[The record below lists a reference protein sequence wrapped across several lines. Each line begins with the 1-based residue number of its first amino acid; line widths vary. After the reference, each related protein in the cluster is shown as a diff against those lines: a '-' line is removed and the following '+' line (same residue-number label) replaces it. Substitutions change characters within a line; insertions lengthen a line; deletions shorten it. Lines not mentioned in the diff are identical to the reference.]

1 MMKGH
6 SKTKAN
12 SIFKAAAA
20 LALSVGLVLTG
31 TSLLQTTALAAE
43 GENATM
49 YAADYAT
56 FEEQQAAAAQLNQDM
71 ADEAFILLKNAD
83 DMLPFDV
90 GVKNISV
97 FGVRSDNLQM
107 GGGGSGSSSSD
118 NPTTLAQALT
128 DAGFNLNPKL
138 QAIYARDNNPT
149 VEADVDTLTYAQ
161 QSYKLYNDAALVV
174 ISRPGSEFVDNE
186 INNVAGHS
194 DPTDHILMLQDNEKA
209 LLEHVKENFEN
220 VVVILNTPA
229 PVEIAALEDDP
240 DIKGIIW
247 VGLVGD
253 SGISALGRILN
264 GEVNPSGRTT
274 DVWAVN
280 QKKDPTWQNYATNE
294 QTNYTENDDG
304 TVTFTRNDQFK
315 KEDGTD
321 SGVYQ
326 VHYEEGIYMGYRWYE
341 TADEEGVLTDPAV
354 GYVAADGTIP
364 ADKNGDS
371 YYNRSNG
378 VVYPFGYG
386 LSYTDFEWEVVD
398 SNAGAIAKN
407 GKVEFTVK
415 VTNVGSV
422 AGKDVVEV
430 YGTPEYYEGGIEK
443 ASVNL
448 IDFAKT
454 DMLRPGQSQEID
466 FSIDAFDLASFDYN
480 DANGNGFVGYELEA
494 GDYTV
499 SLRKNSHEAVATIG
513 YTVTE
518 DESVETET
526 GATGITWAEDPFT
539 GSEIEAWFS
548 QEDLWNSA
556 GDETSGNVGTV
567 ATYDYMTRADMAGT
581 FPDPPTEEELIITD
595 EAFNERE
602 DLKSEFSYEDKE
614 TDAWYKTEED
624 IPDDWTQA
632 GEDDVAARVDGKTEV
647 QLWDMSGIPYDDD
660 RWTEFMNQMT
670 YAEMV
675 TAISSGYYENVA
687 VEAIGKPYVID
698 QDGPAQLK
706 GGNKNGGTGYMWMP
720 ECTIGATWSVDL
732 CEKWGIAVGND
743 SLFIGTSGW
752 YGPAVNLHRNAL
764 AGRNFEYLSQDGV
777 HAGKLAAKI
786 TAGAASKG
794 VHVYLKHCVL
804 NDQEQSRD
812 VNGGV
817 ATFCTEQALREQY
830 LKAFE
835 IPLREGNCNGL
846 MSSFNSI
853 GAAMPGANYRIF
865 QNIVEDEWGIIAAN
879 VSDWYGRNNGTGNC
893 ATQPGN
899 ILARAGI
906 MPLGSYQGTG
916 AIGRQHDGE
925 WNEAMGC
932 VTSDTSATD
941 DTQIPAYTQWYAVR
955 HTAQKLLYV
964 VANSNAMENGLH
976 DATYAAKSF
985 EATAGEAVSFDVT
998 ETYDYAET
1006 VQYVVS
1012 EGALPAGLTLNENGT
1027 ITGAATEAGTF
1038 TATVTVVLDAYIQVS
1053 GDVTVTVAPNATCEV
1068 GDTIEQE
1075 VTLYQVGDE
1084 YGSGWS
1090 AGEITAVNATIT
1102 GSDIFKIEG
1111 GKLVGTPTAPGF
1123 YNVTLTQEITYDAGW
1138 FGTRT
1143 VTETTTL
1150 VVEVTGEAI
1159 EVPEGKDIISV
1170 EAIENGYRINFSDG
1184 TYIDIFNGEDGAD
1197 GEDGAQGPAGPE
1209 GPAGPQG
1216 EKGEQGEPGA
1226 AAEGGCGG
1234 SIAGFSAIGLA
1245 AAAVGASIIAI
1256 RRKKSN

>member
-1 MMKGH
+1 M
-6 SKTKAN
+6 
-12 SIFKAAAA
+12 
-20 LALSVGLVLTG
+20 
-31 TSLLQTTALAAE
+31 
-43 GENATM
+43 
-49 YAADYAT
+49 
-56 FEEQQAAAAQLNQDM
+56 
-71 ADEAFILLKNAD
+71 
-83 DMLPFDV
+83 
-90 GVKNISV
+90 
-97 FGVRSDNLQM
+97 
-107 GGGGSGSSSSD
+107 
-118 NPTTLAQALT
+118 
-128 DAGFNLNPKL
+128 
-138 QAIYARDNNPT
+138 
-149 VEADVDTLTYAQ
+149 
-161 QSYKLYNDAALVV
+161 
-174 ISRPGSEFVDNE
+174 
-186 INNVAGHS
+186 
-194 DPTDHILMLQDNEKA
+194 
-209 LLEHVKENFEN
+209 
-220 VVVILNTPA
+220 
-229 PVEIAALEDDP
+229 
-240 DIKGIIW
+240 
-247 VGLVGD
+247 
-253 SGISALGRILN
+253 
-264 GEVNPSGRTT
+264 
-274 DVWAVN
+274 
-280 QKKDPTWQNYATNE
+280 
-294 QTNYTENDDG
+294 
-304 TVTFTRNDQFK
+304 
-315 KEDGTD
+315 
-321 SGVYQ
+321 
-326 VHYEEGIYMGYRWYE
+326 
-341 TADEEGVLTDPAV
+341 
-354 GYVAADGTIP
+354 
-364 ADKNGDS
+364 
-371 YYNRSNG
+371 
-378 VVYPFGYG
+378 
-386 LSYTDFEWEVVD
+386 
-398 SNAGAIAKN
+398 
-407 GKVEFTVK
+407 
-415 VTNVGSV
+415 
-422 AGKDVVEV
+422 
-430 YGTPEYYEGGIEK
+430 
-443 ASVNL
+443 
-448 IDFAKT
+448 
-454 DMLRPGQSQEID
+454 
-466 FSIDAFDLASFDYN
+466 
-480 DANGNGFVGYELEA
+480 
-494 GDYTV
+494 
-499 SLRKNSHEAVATIG
+499 
-513 YTVTE
+513 
-518 DESVETET
+518 
-526 GATGITWAEDPFT
+526 
-539 GSEIEAWFS
+539 
-548 QEDLWNSA
+548 
-556 GDETSGNVGTV
+556 
-567 ATYDYMTRADMAGT
+567 
-581 FPDPPTEEELIITD
+581 
-595 EAFNERE
+595 
-602 DLKSEFSYEDKE
+602 
-614 TDAWYKTEED
+614 
-624 IPDDWTQA
+624 
-632 GEDDVAARVDGKTEV
+632 
-647 QLWDMSGIPYDDD
+647 
-660 RWTEFMNQMT
+660 
-670 YAEMV
+670 
-675 TAISSGYYENVA
+675 
-687 VEAIGKPYVID
+687 
-698 QDGPAQLK
+698 
-706 GGNKNGGTGYMWMP
+706 
-720 ECTIGATWSVDL
+720 
-732 CEKWGIAVGND
+732 
-743 SLFIGTSGW
+743 
-752 YGPAVNLHRNAL
+752 
-764 AGRNFEYLSQDGV
+764 

-1068 GDTIEQE
+1068 GETIEQE